1 MTKNDSTISIFI
13 IFSPDHVAIRLTN
26 LQMDAPL
33 FCENLCYSSDV
44 IAPELYLS
52 EHKSVESIFEEKNI
66 PDMSLLKA
74 FSILLCGPAEI
85 IGPGYKWKQSILN
98 GAIILTLASPFFAFL
113 NSIPFQ
119 GATPPGAPIIKSKGV
134 FVFGDDRRGL
144 KSHPFIDFRSEEGK
158 IYRLQD
164 YIGYDEIF
172 KFNENNPDHQEVLVE
187 GFSLRNGLGR
197 FWPTQVTTIDGKVL
211 LDKDKQNTALIRYK
225 DPFDGSLFI
234 MYVVAGSLW
243 IVSAVNAV
251 QIMKKSP

>member
-1 MTKNDSTISIFI
+1 NPAASC
-13 IFSPDHVAIRLTN
+13 
-26 LQMDAPL
+26 LQWSCAL
-33 FCENLCYSSDV
+33 Q
-44 IAPELYLS
+44 
-52 EHKSVESIFEEKNI
+52 
-66 PDMSLLKA
+66 
-74 FSILLCGPAEI
+74 AEAVDTF
-85 IGPGYKWKQSILN
+85 L
-98 GAIILTLASPFFAFL
+98 FFACAHL
-113 NSIPFQ
+113 TRGRCCTSNLI
-119 GATPPGAPIIKSKGV
+119 APIIKSKGV

-243 IVSAVNAV
+243 IVSAVNTV